1 MKKNSSGNGAVHGG
15 VGGNIINDSINNHKN
30 NQNNN
35 INNGDIK
42 NIFIMQRDDNGDTT
56 EQKNTNAINKNPN
69 TIIDTDKIIIQQPVA
84 RVIKRRRRRST
95 QDPSTQIPKSGSR
108 SGPGKKSYRPLA
120 SINAFNVRRDGTK
133 GRLLDINSDAH
144 QTVHATPSTV
154 CTYPGTVQSVSTGA
168 STVHGSFCILT
179 GGCTLHTAGEGAIHT
194 RTVDMKSNIFY
205 KESKYREERKNVLRA
220 ELLKLKE
227 GLLAFEVGVGERA
240 QGTLV
245 IPQGF
250 SGVKKRNRNIK
261 APPSFVEK
269 RGLISEII
277 GRQIQRKSQI
287 DKNQNEEQQNLKMNP
302 LKSSDNT
309 EVSNTEIEGSSFY
322 PVKCLMSAALNPHIR
337 KNDGRN
343 EETRNETDEKGEGD
357 EETNMD
363 IETSSEISD
372 VPGDDEEEEE
382 EEGEEG
388 EGELNNR
395 REKSKW
401 NENNETK
408 KGYEKED
415 EENDTGIGSQE
426 TDDEDINENENENE
440 PENENEFSRE
450 NQPIHKFRQRN
461 NYDLKMNFDDED
473 DVVIGENRDK
483 DRGGDVNNLS
493 SNDLET
499 EDEQDSV
506 GNDDEEEGEGDDED
520 DRDVDQREEDEL
532 EYEFKYRSQNS
543 LDNEIENGDGNNGD
557 NETED
562 EEEENDDDDDE
573 DDLEDEVEVEVE
585 GEILEEMHEREDGDD
600 EENQHGV
607 GMFSMEDEQEEDS
620 DSHYSD

>member
-35 INNGDIK
+35 INNGDMK

-245 IPQGF
+245 VPQGF

-287 DKNQNEEQQNLKMNP
+287 DKNQNEEQQNLKINP
-302 LKSSDNT
+302 LKSSNNT
-309 EVSNTEIEGSSFY
+309 EVSNTETEGSSFY

-426 TDDEDINENENENE
+426 TDDEDINENENE

-543 LDNEIENGDGNNGD
+543 LDNENENGDGNNGD

>member
-35 INNGDIK
+35 INNGDMK

-245 IPQGF
+245 VPQGF

-372 VPGDDEEEEE
+372 VPGDDEEDEE

-408 KGYEKED
+408 KGYKKED

-426 TDDEDINENENENE
+426 TDDEDINENENE

>member
-35 INNGDIK
+35 INNGDMK

-245 IPQGF
+245 VPQGF

-302 LKSSDNT
+302 LKSSNNT

-426 TDDEDINENENENE
+426 TDDEDINENENE

-473 DVVIGENRDK
+473 DVVMGENRDK

-543 LDNEIENGDGNNGD
+543 LDNENENGDGNNGD

>member
-35 INNGDIK
+35 INNGDMK

-277 GRQIQRKSQI
+277 GREIQRKSQI

-426 TDDEDINENENENE
+426 TDDEDINENENE

-543 LDNEIENGDGNNGD
+543 LDNENENGDGHNGD